1 MLMPSTPLKD
11 ARSTFRSNRSTPW
24 LLNPSR
30 LMIASCSTRR
40 NMRGLALPGCGRGVT
55 VPISRKPKPSAASAS
70 MYSPF
75 LSSPAASP
83 TGFGKRIPIPV
94 RDSPRSAPAPRS
106 AAAGPSVA
114 SDFSVKSWAASGSR
128 RKSAARARE
137 YSIEELGPCLR
148 RDDSPSRA
156 DRPLGE
162 SFPLAAG
169 QSFDG
174 PELVLVAH
182 LAALADPVAEVHVLQ
197 AAALRF
203 LDLPEDVE
211 GAEARLRDER
221 IEERV
226 HGGQSV
232 GQLVHDRY
240 HAQLPAF
247 AEFDQARGDVRLQQ
261 EVRVLLAAVVVHAA
275 AAMALALVEAVERVV
290 LGVELELAVAVLE
303 GRMARDGAALRP
315 GGLEFAHHD
324 AHRDARVAMIAIR
337 AVGEGTTAA
346 KAGRHQRA
354 VRVRVDQVAGRRDLR
369 TSELPRQVAAGI
381 RRRRIE
387 LKVRDRQ
394 VVELRH

>member
-24 LLNPSR
+24 FLNPSR
-30 LMIASCSTRR
+30 LMMASCSARR

-55 VPISRKPKPSAASAS
+55 VPISTKPKPSAASAS

-83 TGFGKRIPIPV
+83 TGFGKRIPITV
-94 RDSPRSAPAPRS
+94 RDSSRSAPAPRS

-114 SDFSVKSWAASGSR
+114 SDFSAKSWATSGSR

-137 YSIEELGPCLR
+137 YSIEGLGPCLR

-169 QSFDG
+169 ESFDG

-182 LAALADPVAEVHVLQ
+182 LAALADPVAQVHVLQ
-197 AAALRF
+197 AAALRL

-221 IEERV
+221 VEERV
-226 HGGQSV
+226 HRREAV
-232 GQLVHDRY
+232 GQLVHDRD
-240 HAQLPAF
+240 HAQLAAF
-247 AEFDQARGDVRLQQ
+247 AEFDEARGDVRLQQ
-261 EVRVLLAAVVVHAA
+261 EVGVLLAAVVVHAA

-290 LGVELELAVAVLE
+290 LGVELELALAMVEGGVARGRPPPRARGPEVL
-303 GRMARDGAALRP
+303 
-315 GGLEFAHHD
+315 HHD
-324 AHRDARVAMIAIR
+324 
-337 AVGEGTTAA
+337 
-346 KAGRHQRA
+346 
-354 VRVRVDQVAGRRDLR
+354 
-369 TSELPRQVAAGI
+369 P
-381 RRRRIE
+381 
-387 LKVRDRQ
+387 
-394 VVELRH
+394 